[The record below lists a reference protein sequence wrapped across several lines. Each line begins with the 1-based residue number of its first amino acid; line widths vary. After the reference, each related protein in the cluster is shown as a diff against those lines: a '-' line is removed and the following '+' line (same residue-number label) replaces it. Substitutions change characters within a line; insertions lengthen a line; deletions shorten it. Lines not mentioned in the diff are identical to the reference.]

1 MMHPVVITEI
11 KDKKLSWAPVTHLSN
26 LLKENAEESKT
37 AADSIHRVRM
47 SVSGTQLPKDI
58 KECVHIYDS
67 KKGETRK
74 ADAKSTLKSKN
85 ESFVFNLPL
94 YVKDHSNFLTN

>member
-1 MMHPVVITEI
+1 MNV
-11 KDKKLSWAPVTHLSN
+11 A
-26 LLKENAEESKT
+26 
-37 AADSIHRVRM
+37 
-47 SVSGTQLPKDI
+47 GTQIPKDI
-58 KECVHIYDS
+58 KDCVQIYDS

-94 YVKDHSNFLTN
+94 YVKDHSNFLTNQFTTVHLVDTQPYGSKESESGFFGDVTP